1 MIRTI
6 VGLFCCVAL
15 ALEHR
20 AIDLGL
26 FVECQRIGARGGGHT
41 PKTERASANSELRAR
56 PNGGDCAA
64 EPFGDG
70 FGRFLTCG
78 DDGLAVG

>member
-1 MIRTI
+1 MIRVI

-15 ALEHR
+15 TLEHR
-20 AIDLGL
+20 AIDLSL

-41 PKTERASANSELRAR
+41 PKTERESANSELRAR
-56 PNGGDCAA
+56 PDSGNCAA
-64 EPFGDG
+64 EPVGDG
-70 FGRFLTCG
+70 FGGFLTCG

>member
-1 MIRTI
+1 MIRAI

-15 ALEHR
+15 APEHR

-41 PKTERASANSELRAR
+41 PKTERASTNSELRAR
-56 PNGGDCAA
+56 PDGGDCAA

-70 FGRFLTCG
+70 LGGLLTRCN
-78 DDGLAVG
+78 DGLAVG